1 MKIPSLFLI
10 PFLLWTFDLSA
21 QDENFYKD
29 KTIKIVVGFTP
40 TGAVDQ
46 WARLIARHM
55 GKHLPGRPELVV
67 QNLAGAGSMI
77 AANQLFN
84 LTKPD
89 GLTLGMVSTSLY
101 FDQLVGRKEVQYDWS
116 KFSWIGSPTRNDELF
131 YVRTD
136 SPYKS
141 LDDIR
146 KAAQPARCGA
156 TGAGTTSHYF
166 PRFLEDAVGLKLN
179 IVLGY
184 PGTREIELAAER
196 GEVHCIGATL
206 EIIRREPSRGWL
218 NQGLIRILVQGGS
231 KRNPTLPN
239 VPTIYELMDQ
249 HKTPA
254 DLKRFATVLLSPG
267 DFGRPMVAPPGMSA
281 GLIKILRDGYR
292 KTLASDEFISE
303 ARKRESEVDYTGGED
318 LEALARKVIAQPA
331 EIVERLKKILGE

>member
-1 MKIPSLFLI
+1 
-10 PFLLWTFDLSA
+10 
-21 QDENFYKD
+21 
-29 KTIKIVVGFTP
+29 
-40 TGAVDQ
+40 
-46 WARLIARHM
+46 M
-55 GKHLPGRPELVV
+55 GKHLPGRPEFVV
-67 QNLAGAGSMI
+67 QNMAGAGSMI
-77 AANQLFN
+77 AANHLFN
-84 LTKPD
+84 LAKPD

-116 KFSWIGSPTRNDELF
+116 KFAWIGSPTRNDELF

-146 KAAQPARCGA
+146 KAPQPPRCGA

-166 PRFLEDAVGLKLN
+166 PRFLEDALSLKLN

-206 EIIRREPSRGWL
+206 EIIRREPSRGWF
-218 NQGLIRILVQGGS
+218 NKGLIRILVQGGS
-231 KRNPTLPN
+231 RRNPTLPN

-254 DLKRFATVLLSPG
+254 ELRRLAGALLSPG
-267 DFGRPMVAPPGMSA
+267 DFGRPLIGPPGMS
-281 GLIKILRDGYR
+281 GNLIKILRDGYR
-292 KTLASDEFISE
+292 KMITSEEFLAD
-303 ARKRESEVDYTGGED
+303 ARKRDSEVEYASGED
-318 LEALARKVIAQPA
+318 LEALAKKVIAQPP
-331 EIVERLKKILGE
+331 EVVERLKKILGE